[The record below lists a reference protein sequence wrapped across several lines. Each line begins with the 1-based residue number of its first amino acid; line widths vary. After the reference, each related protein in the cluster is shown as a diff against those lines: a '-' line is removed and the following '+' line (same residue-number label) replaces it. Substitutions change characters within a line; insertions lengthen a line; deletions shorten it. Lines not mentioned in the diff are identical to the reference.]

1 MSAPSTPNKLLETKK
16 ELIVMKPTQIS
27 EEIKNDATACDSNS
41 KSTAD
46 SC

>member
-1 MSAPSTPNKLLETKK
+1 LELKK
-16 ELIVMKPTQIS
+16 NLIVVKPVQM
-27 EEIKNDATACDSNS
+27 EEVKNDATACDSNS

>member
-16 ELIVMKPTQIS
+16 DLIVMKPTQV
-27 EEIKNDATACDSNS
+27 EELKNDATACDSNS